1 MFFRSGYLK
10 GMITG
15 GAFGVLVGML
25 LSEKGSAI
33 NFSPNLSNTEKEKC
47 YNGFSQSEKQP

>member
-10 GMITG
+10 GMLTG

-25 LSEKGSAI
+25 LSEKSSAI
-33 NFSPNLSNTEKEKC
+33 NFSSNLSNKENEKC
-47 YNGFSQSEKQP
+47 YNGNS